1 MRTSGIEYEPRLEE
15 KKELAPF
22 PSKFSDT
29 LLSEIGD
36 YFEDAFPY
44 RKAIVSELKINLQKI
59 SSPYR
64 AGFFKILSEKLYP
77 SRKSADGS
85 YFLAPLQ
92 EGEVLYGKNG
102 WLFFAGENN
111 IDHYLNKTPF
121 SAEDLYNA
129 GEAASELG
137 SICNAKDIRLA
148 FIIPPSK
155 EQIYS
160 EYMPGLIPASGASR
174 AEVLENYI
182 VKNYD
187 LNIIYPKHEL
197 ENFKNICDL
206 YYTQD
211 SHWNRAGAL
220 IGIRCIYDILG
231 IPFSDVDISRIC
243 QEDMIGGDL
252 SNFCGYMTRY
262 LDYYFDY
269 KPEIKPE
276 VTESAAG
283 PFVFEAYN
291 KDAEGRLVLIGDSF
305 RTNMENYLAKDFKYV
320 TVSHFMAA
328 NSDEIIC
335 ALRSLKKGD
344 VLIIESTERYDD
356 LFAERCRLVSGLI
369 S

>member
-1 MRTSGIEYEPRLEE
+1 
-15 KKELAPF
+15 
-22 PSKFSDT
+22 
-29 LLSEIGD
+29 
-36 YFEDAFPY
+36 
-44 RKAIVSELKINLQKI
+44 
-59 SSPYR
+59 
-64 AGFFKILSEKLYP
+64 
-77 SRKSADGS
+77 
-85 YFLAPLQ
+85 
-92 EGEVLYGKNG
+92 
-102 WLFFAGENN
+102 
-111 IDHYLNKTPF
+111 
-121 SAEDLYNA
+121 
-129 GEAASELG
+129 
-137 SICNAKDIRLA
+137 
-148 FIIPPSK
+148 
-155 EQIYS
+155 
-160 EYMPGLIPASGASR
+160 
-174 AEVLENYI
+174 
-182 VKNYD
+182 
-187 LNIIYPKHEL
+187 
-197 ENFKNICDL
+197 
-206 YYTQD
+206 
-211 SHWNRAGAL
+211 
-220 IGIRCIYDILG
+220 
-231 IPFSDVDISRIC
+231 
-243 QEDMIGGDL
+243 MIGGDL